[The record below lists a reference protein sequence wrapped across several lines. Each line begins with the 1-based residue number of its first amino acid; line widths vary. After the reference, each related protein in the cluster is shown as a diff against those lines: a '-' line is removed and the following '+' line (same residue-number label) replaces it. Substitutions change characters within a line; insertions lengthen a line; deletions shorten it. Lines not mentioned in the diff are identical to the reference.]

1 MNVRLSHALYMGFS
15 IIIITTLIL
24 AFIVWSLVNKSATI
38 SQEIESDDVP
48 GVLAYFNVL
57 DAIGGLQTNAL
68 EYLNGDAGQRNAF
81 EVNANEFQQHYS
93 RLRALESAKTSDVE
107 KMDRIITL
115 ANQYIDRVNQDIFTK
130 FNPADEQKAIDKI
143 NQLTKNVGAPLE
155 DLLDQLAEKRF
166 TEAYKSTELNKTLNQ
181 DLPSIRYYLELV
193 DEAGDMIATL
203 NAYIMG
209 DPAARDTFNNDAGA
223 FAGYLDK
230 LRPLEPDP
238 QASSQIDEVE
248 QYYYDIIRIAQEVF
262 EGYDPSGKRSANML
276 VGELKQSI
284 ILPLEEILNNS
295 ATEETNDS
303 IQALAEL
310 NNNMSTI
317 IFWLTVNVVVVLIVG
332 IAVAWG
338 LSNIIRQRLDVI
350 AAKAKSI
357 ADGDLSEPPI
367 NETNKDELGELAR
380 ATDAMQQSLRSVLSN
395 ITSVASEVASN
406 TQMVE
411 DTTKLVASG
420 IEEQAD
426 KATLI
431 ASAVE
436 EMTVTVNQVA
446 DQSTDA
452 AASSRQAGEEATNG
466 GKLMQETVN
475 GMNRISEVVNETAET
490 VDSLGKRGEEIGNVI
505 KVINDIAEQTNLLAL
520 NAAIEAARAGELGR
534 GFAVVADEVRSL
546 AERTSK
552 ATEEVGGLISS
563 IQNETRQAVERMSEG
578 THLVAEG
585 VTLSNSAGDALTQIV
600 SRAQD
605 VNQMIDMIATAGN
618 EQATAAQEMS
628 RDINTISQ
636 IADNSVRTTQD
647 GAQAVSQLYRK
658 VEELEQV
665 VARFRL

>member
-57 DAIGGLQTNAL
+57 DAIGSLQTNAL

-81 EVNANEFQQHYS
+81 EENANKFQQQYL
-93 RLRALESAKTSDVE
+93 RLRALESAKASDVA
-107 KMDRIITL
+107 KMDRIISL
-115 ANQYIDRVNQDIFTK
+115 ANQYIDRVNKGIFTK
-130 FNPADEQKAIDKI
+130 FNPADEQQAIDKI
-143 NQLTKNVGAPLE
+143 NQLTKNIGAPLE

-166 TEAYKSTELNKTLNQ
+166 TEAYKSTALDRTLNQ

-317 IFWLTVNVVVVLIVG
+317 IFWLTINVIVVLVVG

-338 LSNIIRQRLDVI
+338 LLNIIRQRLDVI

-380 ATDAMQQSLRSVLSN
+380 AIDAMQQSLRSVLSN
-395 ITSVASEVASN
+395 ITIVASEVASN

-665 VARFRL
+665 VARFKL

>member
-24 AFIVWSLVNKSATI
+24 AFVVWSLVNKSATI
-38 SQEIESDDVP
+38 SEDIESDDVP

-57 DAIGGLQTNAL
+57 DEIGDLQTNAL

-81 EVNANEFQQHYS
+81 EVNASEFQQHYS
-93 RLRALESAKTSDVE
+93 RLRSLESAKASDVK
-107 KMDRIITL
+107 KMDRIIGL
-115 ANQYIDRVNQDIFTK
+115 ANQYIDQVKQGVFTK
-130 FNPADEQKAIDKI
+130 YNPADEQQAIQKI

-155 DLLDQLAEKRF
+155 DLLNQLAEKRF
-166 TEAYKSTELNKTLNQ
+166 TEAYSSTDLHRSLNQ

-203 NAYIMG
+203 NVYIMG
-209 DPAARDTFNNDAGA
+209 DPTARETFNDDAGS

-238 QASSQIDEVE
+238 QASSQIDDVE
-248 QYYYDIIRIAQEVF
+248 QYYYDIIRTAQEVF
-262 EGYDPSGKRSANML
+262 EGYDPSGKMSANQL
-276 VGELKQSI
+276 VRELKQSI
-284 ILPLEEILNNS
+284 ILPLEKVLNTS
-295 ATEETNDS
+295 ATEETSDS

-310 NNNMSTI
+310 NDNMSTI
-317 IFWLTVNVVVVLIVG
+317 IFWLTVNVIVVLVAGIV
-332 IAVAWG
+332 VAWG

-380 ATDAMQQSLRSVLSN
+380 AIDAMQQSLRRVLSN
-395 ITSVASEVASN
+395 ITNVASEVASN
-406 TQMVE
+406 TQMVD
-411 DTTKLVASG
+411 DTSKLVASG
-420 IEEQAD
+420 IKEQAD

-446 DQSTDA
+446 DQSSDA
-452 AASSRQAGEEATNG
+452 AESSRQAGEEATSG
-466 GKLMQETVN
+466 GKLMQETVH

-505 KVINDIAEQTNLLAL
+505 QVINDIAEQTNLLAL

-534 GFAVVADEVRSL
+534 GFAVVADEVRGL

-563 IQNETRQAVERMSEG
+563 IQNETRQAVSRMSEG
-578 THLVAEG
+578 TQLVAEG

-618 EQATAAQEMS
+618 EQATAAQEIS
-628 RDINTISQ
+628 RDINAISQ
-636 IADNSVRTTQD
+636 IAGNSVRTTQD
-647 GAQAVSQLYRK
+647 GEQAVSQLYRK

>member
-57 DAIGGLQTNAL
+57 DAIGNLQTNAL

-81 EVNANEFQQHYS
+81 ETNANEFQQQYL
-93 RLRALESAKTSDVE
+93 RLRALESAKASDVA
-107 KMDRIITL
+107 KMDRIISL
-115 ANQYIDRVNQDIFTK
+115 ANQYIDRVNKGIFTK
-130 FNPADEQKAIDKI
+130 FNPADEQQAIDKI
-143 NQLTKNVGAPLE
+143 NQLTKNIGAPLE

-166 TEAYKSTELNKTLNQ
+166 TEAYKSTALDRTLNQ

-317 IFWLTVNVVVVLIVG
+317 IFWLTINVIVVLVVG

-338 LSNIIRQRLDVI
+338 LLNIIRQRLDVI

-380 ATDAMQQSLRSVLSN
+380 AIDAMQQSLRSVLSN

-665 VARFRL
+665 VARFKL

>member
-57 DAIGGLQTNAL
+57 DAIGSLQTNAL

-81 EVNANEFQQHYS
+81 ETNANEFQQQYL
-93 RLRALESAKTSDVE
+93 RLRALESAKASDVE
-107 KMDRIITL
+107 KMDRIISL
-115 ANQYIDRVNQDIFTK
+115 ANQYIERVNQGIFTK
-130 FNPADEQKAIDKI
+130 FNPADEQQAIDKI
-143 NQLTKNVGAPLE
+143 NQLTKNIGAPLE

-166 TEAYKSTELNKTLNQ
+166 TEAYKSTALDRTLNQ

-262 EGYDPSGKRSANML
+262 EGYDPSGKRAANML

-317 IFWLTVNVVVVLIVG
+317 IFWLTINVIVVLVVG

-338 LSNIIRQRLDVI
+338 LLNVIRQRLDVI

-380 ATDAMQQSLRSVLSN
+380 AIDAMQQSLRSVLSN

-665 VARFRL
+665 VARFKL

>member
-57 DAIGGLQTNAL
+57 DAIGSLQTNAL

-81 EVNANEFQQHYS
+81 ETNANEFQQQYL
-93 RLRALESAKTSDVE
+93 RLRALESAKASDVA
-107 KMDRIITL
+107 KMDRIISL
-115 ANQYIDRVNQDIFTK
+115 ANQYIDRVNKGIFTK
-130 FNPADEQKAIDKI
+130 FNPADEQQAIDKI
-143 NQLTKNVGAPLE
+143 NQLTKNIGAPLE

-166 TEAYKSTELNKTLNQ
+166 TEAYKSTALDRTLNQ

-317 IFWLTVNVVVVLIVG
+317 IFWLTINVIVVLVVG

-338 LSNIIRQRLDVI
+338 LLNIIRQRLDVI

-380 ATDAMQQSLRSVLSN
+380 AIDAMQQSLRSVLSN

-665 VARFRL
+665 VARFKL

>member
-57 DAIGGLQTNAL
+57 DAIGSLQTNAL

-81 EVNANEFQQHYS
+81 EANANEFQQQYL
-93 RLRALESAKTSDVE
+93 RLRALESAKASDVE
-107 KMDRIITL
+107 KMDRIISL
-115 ANQYIDRVNQDIFTK
+115 ANQYIERVNQGIFTK
-130 FNPADEQKAIDKI
+130 FNPADEQQAIDKI
-143 NQLTKNVGAPLE
+143 NQLTKDIGAPLE

-166 TEAYKSTELNKTLNQ
+166 TEAYKSTALDRTLNQ

-230 LRPLEPDP
+230 LRPLEPNP

-317 IFWLTVNVVVVLIVG
+317 IFWLTINVIVVLVVG

-338 LSNIIRQRLDVI
+338 LLNIIRQRLDVI

-380 ATDAMQQSLRSVLSN
+380 AIDAMQQSLRSVLSN

-520 NAAIEAARAGELGR
+520 NAAIEAARAGELL
-534 GFAVVADEVRSL
+534 SL
-546 AERTSK
+546 
-552 ATEEVGGLISS
+552 IH
-563 IQNETRQAVERMSEG
+563 I
-578 THLVAEG
+578 
-585 VTLSNSAGDALTQIV
+585 
-600 SRAQD
+600 
-605 VNQMIDMIATAGN
+605 
-618 EQATAAQEMS
+618 
-628 RDINTISQ
+628 
-636 IADNSVRTTQD
+636 
-647 GAQAVSQLYRK
+647 
-658 VEELEQV
+658 
-665 VARFRL
+665 

>member
-1 MNVRLSHALYMGFS
+1 MNVRLSHALYLGFS

-24 AFIVWSLVNKSATI
+24 AFIVWSLVNKSATV

-57 DAIGGLQTNAL
+57 DAIGNLQTNAL

-81 EVNANEFQQHYS
+81 EANANEFQKHYS
-93 RLRALESAKTSDVE
+93 QLRSLESAKTSDIN
-107 KMDRIITL
+107 KMDRIIGL
-115 ANQYIDRVNQDIFTK
+115 ANQYIDQVNQNVFTK
-130 FNPADEQKAIDKI
+130 YNPADEQQAIQKI
-143 NQLTKNVGAPLE
+143 NRLTKDVGAPLE
-155 DLLDQLAEKRF
+155 ELLDKLADKRF
-166 TEAYKSTELNKTLNQ
+166 TEAYKSTNLSRSLNQ

-209 DPAARDTFNNDAGA
+209 DPAARETFNNDAGA
-223 FAGYLDK
+223 FADYLDK

-262 EGYDPSGKRSANML
+262 DGYDPSGKQSANAL

-284 ILPLEEILNNS
+284 ILPLETLLNTS
-295 ATEETNDS
+295 ATEETSDS
-303 IQALAEL
+303 ITALAEL
-310 NNNMSTI
+310 NDNMSTI
-317 IFWLTVNVVVVLIVG
+317 ILWLTVNVIVVLVVSVV
-332 IAVAWG
+332 VAWG
-338 LSNIIRQRLDVI
+338 LSNMIRQRLDVI

-380 ATDAMQQSLRSVLSN
+380 AIDAMQQSLRSVLSN

-411 DTTKLVASG
+411 DTSKLVASG

-436 EMTVTVNQVA
+436 EMTVTVNRVA

-452 AASSRQAGEEATNG
+452 AESSRQAGEEATNG
-466 GKLMQETVN
+466 GRLMQETVT
-475 GMNRISEVVNETAET
+475 GMNRIAEVVNETAET

-585 VTLSNSAGDALTQIV
+585 VTQSNSAGDALTQIV

-605 VNQMIDMIATAGN
+605 VNKMIDMIATAGN

-647 GAQAVSQLYRK
+647 GAKAVSQLYRK

>member
-57 DAIGGLQTNAL
+57 DAIGNLQTNAL

-81 EVNANEFQQHYS
+81 EENANEFQQQYL
-93 RLRALESAKTSDVE
+93 RLRALESAKASDVA
-107 KMDRIITL
+107 KMDRIISL
-115 ANQYIDRVNQDIFTK
+115 ANQYIDRVNKGIFTK
-130 FNPADEQKAIDKI
+130 FNPADEQQAIDKI
-143 NQLTKNVGAPLE
+143 NQLTKNIGAPLE

-166 TEAYKSTELNKTLNQ
+166 TEAYKSTALDRTLNQ

-317 IFWLTVNVVVVLIVG
+317 IFWLTINVIVVLVVG

-338 LSNIIRQRLDVI
+338 LLNIIRQRLDVI

-380 ATDAMQQSLRSVLSN
+380 AIDAMQQSLRSVLSN

-665 VARFRL
+665 VARFKL

>member
-57 DAIGGLQTNAL
+57 DAIGSLQTNAL

-81 EVNANEFQQHYS
+81 ETNANEFQQQYL
-93 RLRALESAKTSDVE
+93 RLRALESAKASDVA
-107 KMDRIITL
+107 KMDRIISL
-115 ANQYIDRVNQDIFTK
+115 ANQYIERVNQGIFTK
-130 FNPADEQKAIDKI
+130 FNPADEQQAIDKI
-143 NQLTKNVGAPLE
+143 NQLTKNIGAPLE

-166 TEAYKSTELNKTLNQ
+166 TEAYKSTALDRTLNQ

-317 IFWLTVNVVVVLIVG
+317 IFWLTINVIVVLVVG

-338 LSNIIRQRLDVI
+338 LLNIIRQRLDVI
-350 AAKAKSI
+350 GSKS
-357 ADGDLSEPPI
+357 
-367 NETNKDELGELAR
+367 
-380 ATDAMQQSLRSVLSN
+380 
-395 ITSVASEVASN
+395 
-406 TQMVE
+406 
-411 DTTKLVASG
+411 
-420 IEEQAD
+420 
-426 KATLI
+426 
-431 ASAVE
+431 
-436 EMTVTVNQVA
+436 QV
-446 DQSTDA
+446 
-452 AASSRQAGEEATNG
+452 
-466 GKLMQETVN
+466 
-475 GMNRISEVVNETAET
+475 
-490 VDSLGKRGEEIGNVI
+490 
-505 KVINDIAEQTNLLAL
+505 
-520 NAAIEAARAGELGR
+520 
-534 GFAVVADEVRSL
+534 
-546 AERTSK
+546 
-552 ATEEVGGLISS
+552 
-563 IQNETRQAVERMSEG
+563 
-578 THLVAEG
+578 HC
-585 VTLSNSAGDALTQIV
+585 
-600 SRAQD
+600 
-605 VNQMIDMIATAGN
+605 
-618 EQATAAQEMS
+618 
-628 RDINTISQ
+628 
-636 IADNSVRTTQD
+636 
-647 GAQAVSQLYRK
+647 
-658 VEELEQV
+658 
-665 VARFRL
+665 

>member
-57 DAIGGLQTNAL
+57 DAIGSLQTNAL

-81 EVNANEFQQHYS
+81 EANANEFQQQYL
-93 RLRALESAKTSDVE
+93 RLRALESAKASDVE
-107 KMDRIITL
+107 KMDRIISL
-115 ANQYIDRVNQDIFTK
+115 ANQYIERVNQGIFTK
-130 FNPADEQKAIDKI
+130 FNPADEQQAIDKI
-143 NQLTKNVGAPLE
+143 NQLTKNIGAPLE

-166 TEAYKSTELNKTLNQ
+166 TEAYKSTALDRTLNQ

-317 IFWLTVNVVVVLIVG
+317 IFWLTINVIVVLVVG

-338 LSNIIRQRLDVI
+338 LLNIIRQRLDVI

-380 ATDAMQQSLRSVLSN
+380 AIDAMQQSLRSVLSN

-665 VARFRL
+665 VARFKL

>member
-57 DAIGGLQTNAL
+57 DAIGSLQTNAL

-81 EVNANEFQQHYS
+81 ETNANEFQQQYL
-93 RLRALESAKTSDVE
+93 RLRALESAKASDVA
-107 KMDRIITL
+107 KMDRIISL
-115 ANQYIDRVNQDIFTK
+115 ANQYIERVNQGIFTK
-130 FNPADEQKAIDKI
+130 FNPADEQQAIDKI
-143 NQLTKNVGAPLE
+143 NQLTKNIGAPLE

-166 TEAYKSTELNKTLNQ
+166 TEAYKSTALDRTLNQ

-317 IFWLTVNVVVVLIVG
+317 IFWLTINVIVVLVVG

-338 LSNIIRQRLDVI
+338 LLNIIRQRLDVI

-380 ATDAMQQSLRSVLSN
+380 AIDAMQQSLRSVLSN

-665 VARFRL
+665 VARFKL